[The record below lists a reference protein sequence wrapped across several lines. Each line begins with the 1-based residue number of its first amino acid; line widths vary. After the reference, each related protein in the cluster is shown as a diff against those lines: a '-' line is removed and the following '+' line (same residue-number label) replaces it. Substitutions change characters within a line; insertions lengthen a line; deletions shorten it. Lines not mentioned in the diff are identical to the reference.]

1 MDKHMD
7 KYILITGGAGYIG
20 SHVVKLF
27 GECGK
32 KIVVLDNLSTGVK
45 KNILFGDLVVGDV
58 GCEDDLNKIFSKYD
72 VGAVIHFAGS
82 ISVPESVENPLKYYH
97 NNTVNSHT
105 LIKKCIDLKIN
116 NFIFSSTAAT
126 YGLGEGKPL
135 DEDDL
140 QKPINPYGHSKLMI
154 ERILKDTACAH
165 KNFKY
170 IALRYFNV
178 AGADPEGKIGQST
191 PDATH
196 LIKIASQVALG
207 KRSELSIFGDDY
219 NTPDGTCVRDYIH
232 VMDLAQAHL
241 DALNYLI
248 REKTSNYMNCG
259 YSKGFS
265 VKEVISEMKKT
276 LKIDFPIK
284 MAPRRDGDP
293 DILISK
299 CEKIKKLTG
308 WKPKYNDLSLMIK
321 TAYDWEKKLS

>member
-1 MDKHMD
+1 ME
-7 KYILITGGAGYIG
+7 
-20 SHVVKLF
+20 F
-27 GECGK
+27 
-32 KIVVLDNLSTGVK
+32 KIK
-45 KNILFGDLVVGDV
+45 
-58 GCEDDLNKIFSKYD
+58 
-72 VGAVIHFAGS
+72 
-82 ISVPESVENPLKYYH
+82 
-97 NNTVNSHT
+97 
-105 LIKKCIDLKIN
+105 

-140 QKPINPYGHSKLMI
+140 QNPINPYGHSKLMI
-154 ERILKDTACAH
+154 ERILKDTAFAH
-165 KNFKY
+165 RDFKY

-178 AGADPEGKIGQST
+178 AGADIEGKIGQST

-207 KRSELSIFGDDY
+207 KRTELSIFGDDY
-219 NTPDGTCVRDYIH
+219 QTPDGTCIRDYIH

-248 REKTSNYMNCG
+248 KEKTSNYMNCG

-265 VKEVISEMKKT
+265 VKEVLSEMKKT
-276 LKIDFPIK
+276 LKIDFPVKI
-284 MAPRRDGDP
+284 APRRDGDP